1 MSPTLAAAA
10 LLLDAY
16 PALAAVEPGL
26 RDEVLQR
33 HVQWLDA
40 PAGTVL
46 FDEGSPCRGF
56 PMVLTGEVSVAR
68 GSPQGR
74 ALELYRVQRGEL
86 CVVSTSCTVGARPMS
101 AHGVATQASHIAL
114 LDEAGFECWCTTP
127 PFRQFVFDVF
137 AQRLADLMALVEA
150 VAFQRLDQRLAAAL
164 LGHGSS
170 VATTH
175 QALADQLGTAREIVT
190 RLLKR
195 FERAGH
201 VRLARERID
210 IVDPSAL
217 RALAEPP
224 PSSTAG

>member
-1 MSPTLAAAA
+1 
-10 LLLDAY
+10 
-16 PALAAVEPGL
+16 
-26 RDEVLQR
+26 
-33 HVQWLDA
+33 
-40 PAGTVL
+40 
-46 FDEGSPCRGF
+46 
-56 PMVLTGEVSVAR
+56 
-68 GSPQGR
+68 
-74 ALELYRVQRGEL
+74 
-86 CVVSTSCTVGARPMS
+86 
-101 AHGVATQASHIAL
+101 
-114 LDEAGFECWCTTP
+114 
-127 PFRQFVFDVF
+127 
-137 AQRLADLMALVEA
+137 MALVEA

-210 IVDPSAL
+210 IVDPTTL

-224 PSSTAG
+224 LSSTAD